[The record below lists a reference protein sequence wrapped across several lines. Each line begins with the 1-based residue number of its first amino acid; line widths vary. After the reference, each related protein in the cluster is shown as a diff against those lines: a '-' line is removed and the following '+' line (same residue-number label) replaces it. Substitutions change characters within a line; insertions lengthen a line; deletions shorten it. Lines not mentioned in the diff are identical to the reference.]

1 MIKAKMLVVDD
12 ESDLELLIKQ
22 KFRRKI
28 REGSYEFFF
37 APNGAEAI
45 QVLQQESNIDLVL
58 SDINMPIMDG
68 LTLLSKIS
76 ELSPLIKVV
85 MVSAYGDM
93 DNIRIA
99 MNRGAFD
106 FVCKPVNFE
115 DLEVTVE
122 KTIQHVQ
129 QLRDTLQAIKENNI
143 LRMYVDENVLSFM
156 NRREFESSLMANE
169 VVEASVVFMD
179 ICGFTAIT
187 ENVDADTVV
196 CLINKYFDAMVKE
209 IIVQNGHVDKFMGD
223 AVMAVFRGDYHLDRA
238 IEAAL
243 AVRGHIESIEE
254 NLLEQHTTY
263 MPRVAIGIN
272 SGEMISGNIGSASLR
287 RLDYTVIGDTVNVAQ
302 RFQSV
307 AKPGQI
313 VIGHD
318 AYLKVKE
325 SFNCQPIGEVN
336 LKNKAHP
343 LMIYEVL
350 E

>member
-1 MIKAKMLVVDD
+1 MTKAKMLVVDD

-28 REGSYEFFF
+28 REGSYEFYF
-37 APNGAEAI
+37 AHNGAEAI

-76 ELSPLIKVV
+76 ELSPIIKVV

-169 VVEASVVFMD
+169 VVEATVVFMD

-196 CLINKYFDAMVKE
+196 QLINKYFDVMVKE
-209 IIVQNGHVDKFMGD
+209 IIAQNGHVDKFMGD
-223 AVMAVFRGDYHLDRA
+223 AVMAVFRGEYHLDHA

-243 AVRGHIESIEE
+243 AVRSHIQSIEE
-254 NLLEQHTTY
+254 NLLNHTTY

-272 SGEMISGNIGSASLR
+272 SGEMISGNIGSVSLR

-307 AKPGQI
+307 AKPNQI
-313 VIGHD
+313 VIGHE

-336 LKNKAHP
+336 LKNKALP
-343 LMIYEVL
+343 LMVYEVL

>member
-1 MIKAKMLVVDD
+1 
-12 ESDLELLIKQ
+12 
-22 KFRRKI
+22 
-28 REGSYEFFF
+28 
-37 APNGAEAI
+37 
-45 QVLQQESNIDLVL
+45 
-58 SDINMPIMDG
+58 
-68 LTLLSKIS
+68 
-76 ELSPLIKVV
+76 
-85 MVSAYGDM
+85 
-93 DNIRIA
+93 
-99 MNRGAFD
+99 
-106 FVCKPVNFE
+106 
-115 DLEVTVE
+115 LEVTVE

-169 VVEASVVFMD
+169 VVEATVVFMD

-196 CLINKYFDAMVKE
+196 QLINKYFDVMVKE
-209 IIVQNGHVDKFMGD
+209 IIAQNGHVDKFMGD
-223 AVMAVFRGDYHLDRA
+223 AVMAVFRGEYHLDHD

-243 AVRGHIESIEE
+243 EVRSHIQSIEE
-254 NLLEQHTTY
+254 NLLNHTTY

-272 SGEMISGNIGSASLR
+272 SGEMISGNIGSVSLR

-307 AKPGQI
+307 AKPNQI
-313 VIGHD
+313 VIGHE

-336 LKNKAHP
+336 LKNKALP
-343 LMIYEVL
+343 LMVYEVL